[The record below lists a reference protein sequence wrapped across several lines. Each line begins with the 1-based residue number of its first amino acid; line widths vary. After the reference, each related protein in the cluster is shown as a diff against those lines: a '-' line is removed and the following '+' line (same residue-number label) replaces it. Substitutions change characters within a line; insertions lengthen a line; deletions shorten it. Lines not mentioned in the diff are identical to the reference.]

1 VLLLVLLLA
10 VRLLLRLLL
19 LRLLLQLLLL
29 NLFIYIL
36 RRNSCAVPKR
46 LREVTVTTPSSS
58 SGS

>member
-1 VLLLVLLLA
+1 VLLLA

-19 LRLLLQLLLL
+19 LRSLLQLLQLLLL

-36 RRNSCAVPKR
+36 RRNWCAVPKR